1 MNDSRPPAMPAGTG
15 NDMLTNIS
23 YARLRTTLCRPAT
36 AAILVIACCLLS
48 HGCGYTVGS
57 TLPGRYHTIHVPP
70 ARNSIKEYDLQA
82 PLTNALIRKF
92 TVDRRLRVVDAER
105 ADLQLETDIRGYS
118 LAPISYDD
126 QDRVVEFR
134 VTIVAAA
141 RLTDVSTGE
150 QLWRD
155 ERVRGISS
163 FMSSR
168 YAPSALPRGNTG
180 FFASTVR
187 SFPSGNEG
195 EAATEALEDLASQIL
210 YLTVEHW

>member
-1 MNDSRPPAMPAGTG
+1 
-15 NDMLTNIS
+15 MLTHLWFP
-23 YARLRTTLCRPAT
+23 RLWTALCRAAT
-36 AAILVIACCLLS
+36 AVTLVVACCLLS

-57 TLPGRYHTIHVPP
+57 TLPERYRTIHIPP

-92 TVDRRLRVVDAER
+92 MLDRRLRVVDAEK
-105 ADLQLETDIRGYS
+105 ADLHLETDIRGYS
-118 LAPISYDD
+118 LTPITYDD
-126 QDRVVEFR
+126 QDRVVQFQ
-134 VTIVAAA
+134 VNVVAAA
-141 RLTDVSTGE
+141 RLSDARTGE
-150 QLWRD
+150 ELWRD
-155 ERVRGISS
+155 ESVRGTSS

-168 YAPSALPRGNTG
+168 YAPSTTPRGNTD

-195 EAATEALEDLASQIL
+195 EAATEALEDLASQVL

>member
-1 MNDSRPPAMPAGTG
+1 
-15 NDMLTNIS
+15 MLTHFWS
-23 YARLRTTLCRPAT
+23 ARLRSAFGRAATVGTLV
-36 AAILVIACCLLS
+36 LACSLLS

-57 TLPGRYHTIHVPP
+57 TLPVRYQTVHIPP

-92 TVDRRLRVVDAER
+92 MVDRRLRVVDTER
-105 ADLQLETDIRGYS
+105 ADLQLVTDIRGYS
-118 LAPISYDD
+118 LTPISYDD

-134 VTIVAAA
+134 VTVVVAA
-141 RLTDVSTGE
+141 RLTDVSNGE
-150 QLWRD
+150 ELWRD
-155 ERVRGISS
+155 ERVRGTSS
-163 FMSSR
+163 FMSGR
-168 YAPSALPRGNTG
+168 YAPSATPRGNTD